1 MKKVLFLIPFLSLI
15 SCSNKDFSIGTCVI
29 PKNET
34 TPTKIIKV
42 VSISD
47 KEYITFSHFLSD
59 DKLVLG
65 EDYEK
70 FDKDQINKMYN
81 KIECPKIDATFSPD
95 KYLNK
100 DKSKWKK

>member
-1 MKKVLFLIPFLSLI
+1 MKKLLFVILLINLI
-15 SCSNKDFSIGTCVI
+15 SCSNKDFSIGECVI
-29 PKNET
+29 PKEET
-34 TPTKIIKV
+34 NPTKVIKV

-47 KEYITFSHFLSD
+47 NEYITFSHFLSG

-70 FDKDQINKMYN
+70 FDKDKINKMYN
-81 KIECPKIDATFSPD
+81 KIECPGIDATFSPD

-100 DKSKWKK
+100 DKNK